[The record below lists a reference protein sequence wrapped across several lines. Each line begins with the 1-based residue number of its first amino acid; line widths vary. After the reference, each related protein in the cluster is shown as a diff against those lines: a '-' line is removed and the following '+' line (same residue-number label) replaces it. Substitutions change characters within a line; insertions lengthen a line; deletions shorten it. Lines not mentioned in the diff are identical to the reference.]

1 MAHLSKCLKKH
12 HLPILFLYIAVAA
25 LRNTVSQRE
34 SATMGTRQQIH
45 KRKMRVQGIKKK
57 KITLRQKGKTV
68 KYQDD
73 SRMNN

>member
-34 SATMGTRQQIH
+34 SATMGTHQQIH

-57 KITLRQKGKTV
+57 K
-68 KYQDD
+68 
-73 SRMNN
+73 SH

>member
-57 KITLRQKGKTV
+57 NHIETKRE
-68 KYQDD
+68 D
-73 SRMNN
+73 SKVPGR